1 MPESPTLIPDTP
13 AEAGIPRDPV
23 APGARSVPRWAWHR
37 RLYDWMLSFAHSRY
51 ATLALFLFSFTEAI
65 FFPIP
70 PIVLQVPL
78 SLERRRLC
86 WRYAFVCT
94 IASVLGGVV
103 GYGFGWVF
111 HEPARDLA
119 SAIFGQAAVEA
130 AFEEVRRWSAN
141 VWLLSA
147 GVIAVHP
154 FKLFTVTAGI
164 LEIPMV
170 SFLIASLV
178 GRAALFYAV
187 GAMLWFFGAPVRVF
201 IEKYFNLLTIAFGV
215 LIIGLIVLIKVL

>member
-1 MPESPTLIPDTP
+1 MNGHAGEASPPGMTQDHPTVTAPPAAPAVPE
-13 AEAGIPRDPV
+13 AKA
-23 APGARSVPRWAWHR
+23 VPRWAWHR

-94 IASVLGGVV
+94 IASVLGGVA
-103 GYGFGWVF
+103 GYGIGWAF
-111 HEPARDLA
+111 HDLA
-119 SAIFGQAAVEA
+119 TAVFGRTALET
-130 AFEEVRRWSAN
+130 VREWSAN

-154 FKLFTVTAGI
+154 FKLFTIAAGFV
-164 LEIPMV
+164 EIPMI

-178 GRAALFYAV
+178 GRAALFYSVA
-187 GAMLWFFGAPVRVF
+187 AMLWFFGPPVRVL
-201 IEKYFNLLTIAFGV
+201 IERYFNLLTIAFGV

>member
-1 MPESPTLIPDTP
+1 MNSTITPNDTP
-13 AEAGIPRDPV
+13 AVTAQPAMGPPP
-23 APGARSVPRWAWHR
+23 AARPVPRWAWHR

-94 IASVLGGVV
+94 VASVLGGVV
-103 GYGFGWVF
+103 GYGIGWAF
-111 HEPARDLA
+111 HGLA
-119 SAIFGQAAVEA
+119 TSVFGQTALEAV
-130 AFEEVRRWSAN
+130 RDWSAN

-154 FKLFTVTAGI
+154 FKLFTIAAGF

-187 GAMLWFFGAPVRVF
+187 AAMLWFFGPPVRVF

>member
-1 MPESPTLIPDTP
+1 MPESTTLIPVTP
-13 AEAGIPRDPV
+13 APPGVPV
-23 APGARSVPRWAWHR
+23 APGPAAPTARSVPRWAWHR

-86 WRYAFVCT
+86 WRYALVCT
-94 IASVLGGVV
+94 AASVLGGVV
-103 GYGFGWVF
+103 GYGIGWTF
-111 HEPARDLA
+111 HGLA
-119 SAIFGQAAVEA
+119 TSVFGQTSLEAVRE
-130 AFEEVRRWSAN
+130 WSAN

-154 FKLFTVTAGI
+154 FKLFTIAAGF

-187 GAMLWFFGAPVRVF
+187 AVMLWFFGPPVRVF

>member
-1 MPESPTLIPDTP
+1 MPESPTLTP
-13 AEAGIPRDPV
+13 ATPAPSGATADP
-23 APGARSVPRWAWHR
+23 AASGAKPVPRWAWHR

-103 GYGFGWVF
+103 GYGIGWAF
-111 HEPARDLA
+111 HDLA
-119 SAIFGQAAVEA
+119 TAVFGQTALEAVRE
-130 AFEEVRRWSAN
+130 WSAN
-141 VWLLSA
+141 LWLLSA

-154 FKLFTVTAGI
+154 FKLFTIAAGF

-178 GRAALFYAV
+178 GRAVLFYAV
-187 GAMLWFFGAPVRVF
+187 GALLWFFGAPVRVL
-201 IEKYFNLLTIAFGV
+201 IERYFNLLTIAFGV